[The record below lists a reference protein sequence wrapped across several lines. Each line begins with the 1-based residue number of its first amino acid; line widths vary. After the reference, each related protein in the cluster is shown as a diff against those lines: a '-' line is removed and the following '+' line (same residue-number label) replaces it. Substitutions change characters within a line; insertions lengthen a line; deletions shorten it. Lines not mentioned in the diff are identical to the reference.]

1 MSRSTKAGNDSFYPP
16 GPAVVPEDLVQVP
29 AGYKRQVILV
39 LCCLYLFVLVYLAL
53 LGGATWLVYWS
64 VTGLPWEMADNRGRG
79 ATWYLIALKIPIM
92 LASVLLWLFL
102 VKGLFKRPQR
112 PRGTI
117 MELKEQEH
125 PRLFAFIRRLC
136 QEVGTEFPKR
146 IYVNHETNAAV
157 FYDASLLGLFWPVR
171 KNLVIG
177 LGLVNTLNL
186 SELKAALAH
195 EFGHFSQ
202 STMKLG
208 SYVYKVNRLILA
220 MVYERDRWDDFL
232 DAWKRWDI
240 RVSWMA
246 YILGWCTSAL
256 RKLLRGL
263 FYLINIAERGLSR
276 EMEFHADKVAV
287 SVAGSEALVRCLY
300 KLESG
305 TESLV
310 AAISDLYWAS
320 ERQLYSRD
328 LYYHQSRALER
339 LRRIKG
345 DPNYG
350 LPPPVVSDPDR
361 RQPLFQPEQ
370 QRPTSPWDT
379 HPPEYLRERRACE
392 PYIVAP
398 QDERSSWILFARNPT
413 ELAQL
418 KEKVTRKVYRHV
430 LGIKTGNL
438 PLQEPQIVQ
447 QEIDAEQ
454 EALTFDP
461 KYRGLY
467 DDRFLFTEH
476 LEDWVQEAESQGLSP
491 ELLQPRYRELW
502 SRDWRPVLRQWGE
515 FLGELS
521 TVRAIVEGK
530 EQPEHGRFRAL
541 GREWSVSQAR
551 QVLNRLETELGRI
564 TDELKQVDKLTFQYH
579 YAMAGQLS
587 RQAQDSLLD
596 YYRWT
601 RRVEQWAG
609 GLKQWAAMIEAVE
622 EVMTADPDF
631 VRAHGGSVVELFTR
645 IRHDLEPVYLDMCQ
659 TRVPKLVGLGGQP
672 RVSEVLFPKGLVPLE
687 PDEEVMPL
695 GEWLANLSQQVCSA
709 RTRALRLYARSLS
722 TILALQEKI
731 QQLWLRRQG
740 GTSSS

>member
-1 MSRSTKAGNDSFYPP
+1 M
-16 GPAVVPEDLVQVP
+16 
-29 AGYKRQVILV
+29 
-39 LCCLYLFVLVYLAL
+39 LCCLYLFVLVYLL
-53 LGGATWLVYWS
+53 LLSGATWLVYWT
-64 VTGLPWEMADNRGRG
+64 VTGLPWMMADGGGRG
-79 ATWYLIALKIPIM
+79 ALWYLIGLKIPAM
-92 LASVLLWLFL
+92 LGAVLLWLFL
-102 VKGLFKRPQR
+102 VKGLFKQPQR
-112 PRGTI
+112 LWGTMI
-117 MELKEQEH
+117 ELKEQEH

-136 QEVGTEFPKR
+136 QEVGARFPKR
-146 IYVNHETNAAV
+146 IYVDHETNAAV

-171 KNLVIG
+171 KNLLIG

-202 STMKLG
+202 RAMKLG
-208 SYVYKVNRLILA
+208 SYVYTANRLILA
-220 MVYERDRWDDFL
+220 MIYERDRWDDFL

-246 YILGWCTSAL
+246 YILGWCTWAL
-256 RKLLRGL
+256 RKLLGGL
-263 FYLINIAERGLSR
+263 FYLINMAERRLSR

-300 KLESG
+300 KLKSG
-305 TESLV
+305 GESLV
-310 AAISDLYWAS
+310 AAMSDLYWAS
-320 ERQLYSRD
+320 DRQLYSRD

-350 LPPPVVSDPDR
+350 LPPPVASDPDR

-370 QRPTSPWDT
+370 QSPTSPWDT
-379 HPPEYLRERRACE
+379 HPPDYLRERRACQ
-392 PYIVAP
+392 PYIAAP
-398 QDERSSWILFARNPT
+398 QDERCAWILLGRNPT

-418 KEKVTRKVYRHV
+418 KEKVTRKMYHHV
-430 LGIKTGNL
+430 LGIKTRKL
-438 PLQEPQIVQ
+438 PLQEPQVVQ

-476 LEDWVQEAESQGLSP
+476 LEDWVQEAELQGLSP
-491 ELLQPRYRELW
+491 ELLQPRYREVW

-541 GREWSVSQAR
+541 GREWSLSQAS

-564 TDELKQVDKLTFQYH
+564 ADELKQVDKVAFQYH
-579 YAMAGQLS
+579 YAMARELS
-587 RQAQDSLLD
+587 RQAQDGLLD

-601 RRVEQWAG
+601 RRVEQWAV
-609 GLKQWAAMIEAVE
+609 GLRQWAAMMEAVE
-622 EVMTADPDF
+622 EVIAADPDF

-645 IRHDLEPVYLDMCQ
+645 IRRDLEPVYLDRYQ
-659 TRVPKLVGLGGQP
+659 TRVPRLVGLSSQP
-672 RVSEVLFPKGLVPLE
+672 RVSQVLFPKGVVPLE
-687 PDEEVMPL
+687 PAEEVMPL

-709 RTRALRLYARSLS
+709 RTRAQRLYARSLS
-722 TILALQEKI
+722 TILALQEEI
-731 QQLWLRRQG
+731 ERRWQRRQG